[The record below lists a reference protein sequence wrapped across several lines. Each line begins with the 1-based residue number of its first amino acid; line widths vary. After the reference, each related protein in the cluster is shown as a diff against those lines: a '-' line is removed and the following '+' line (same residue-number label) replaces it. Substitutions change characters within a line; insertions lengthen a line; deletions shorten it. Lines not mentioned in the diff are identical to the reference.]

1 MAPLS
6 WPGCRE
12 DRSNDTGMDWIT
24 SRSNSKI
31 KQLRALTQRK
41 TRQEARLFL
50 VEGIRHVGE
59 AVEAGAKIEAI
70 YYAPERLKSEYA
82 LDLIAGQ
89 SSKGIA
95 CYPVSMD
102 VFESIAEKD
111 NPQGI
116 LAVVHQRQWFLD
128 DLEPKGFPWGV
139 ALVSPQDPGNLGTI
153 LRTIDAV
160 GASGLILLESSLDI
174 YHPGAVRASMGA
186 LFWYPVVQA
195 SFTEFRDWAAR
206 NGYHVYGSSARAE
219 CDFRDARPYR
229 SPRVLLLGSERE
241 GLSDDQRQVCERIV
255 RLPMG
260 GHASSLNLAVAAGV
274 LLYAMSEDQ
283 AAAD

>member
-1 MAPLS
+1 
-6 WPGCRE
+6 
-12 DRSNDTGMDWIT
+12 MDWIT
-24 SRSNSKI
+24 SRSNPKI
-31 KQLRALTQRK
+31 KQLRALSQRK
-41 TRQEARLFL
+41 ARQEARLFL

-59 AVEAGAKIEAI
+59 AVEAGAKIEAV
-70 YYAPERLKSEYA
+70 YYAPERLKSDYA
-82 LDLIAGQ
+82 RDLIARLSERGTV
-89 SSKGIA
+89 
-95 CYPVSMD
+95 CYPVSLD

-116 LAVVHQRQWFLD
+116 LAVVHQRQCFLD
-128 DLEPKGFPWGV
+128 DLGPEEFPWGV

-174 YHPGAVRASMGA
+174 YHPSAVRASMGA

-195 SFTEFRDWAAR
+195 SFTTFSDWAAK
-206 NGYHVYGSSARAE
+206 NGYHIYGSSARAE
-219 CDFRDARPYR
+219 CDYRDARPYLF
-229 SPRVLLLGSERE
+229 PRILLLGSERE
-241 GLSDDQRQVCERIV
+241 GLSTDQRQVCEWIV

-274 LLYAMSEDQ
+274 LLYAMSEDR
-283 AAAD
+283 AVAS